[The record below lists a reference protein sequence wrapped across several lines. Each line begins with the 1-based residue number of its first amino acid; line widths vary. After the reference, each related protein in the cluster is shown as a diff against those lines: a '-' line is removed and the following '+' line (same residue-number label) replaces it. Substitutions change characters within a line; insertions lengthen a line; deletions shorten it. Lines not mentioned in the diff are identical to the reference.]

1 MRLRY
6 LGTGTVFLE
15 GAGEVSTGGVIDAPD
30 ALAQALLVEQPGVF
44 EEAGGEAPTDGAA
57 ELESQPRARRGR

>member
-30 ALAQALLVEQPGVF
+30 SLAQALIVEQPGVF
-44 EEAGGEAPTDGAA
+44 EEAGGAPTDGAA